1 MTALLIGFVIALIIN
16 VLAIAL
22 AGANKQGEK

>member
-16 VLAIAL
+16 VLAVLL
-22 AGANKQGEK
+22 ASANKRGEK